1 MNKEGG
7 VPWQKTTLVA
17 QRLEFVS
24 LANQNGVPFRKLC
37 DRFGIVPKTGYK
49 WLKRYQE
56 QGEAGLADLSRRPH
70 HSPTVTSAS
79 IEELVC
85 EVRRAHPVWGGRKI
99 RAVLL
104 RRGHREIPAPSTI
117 TGILRRHGL
126 LELSPRPQRDLVRFE
141 WEAPNELWQMDFKG
155 DFATNGGRCYPLT
168 VIDDHSRFNLCLETC
183 PNQQANTVKDRLVGV
198 FGRYGLPQRMLMD
211 NGSPWG
217 HGWGHGHTVF
227 TTWLVDLGIAV
238 IHSRPFHP
246 QTQGKDE
253 RFHLT
258 LQREVLAG
266 RPPWRSL
273 GEVQTAFDAWRPI
286 YNHQRPHEAL
296 DDAVP
301 ADRYRPS
308 PRSLP
313 SVIEPW
319 EYGPNDHV
327 RKVSTDARISF
338 RGRSIRVGKPFAGR
352 YVALRPTKTDGVVD
366 LYYRHQFIRR
376 IDLSQ

>member
-1 MNKEGG
+1 
-7 VPWQKTTLVA
+7 
-17 QRLEFVS
+17 
-24 LANQNGVPFRKLC
+24 
-37 DRFGIVPKTGYK
+37 
-49 WLKRYQE
+49 
-56 QGEAGLADLSRRPH
+56 
-70 HSPTVTSAS
+70 
-79 IEELVC
+79 
-85 EVRRAHPVWGGRKI
+85 
-99 RAVLL
+99 
-104 RRGHREIPAPSTI
+104 
-117 TGILRRHGL
+117 
-126 LELSPRPQRDLVRFE
+126 
-141 WEAPNELWQMDFKG
+141 MDFKG

-327 RKVSTDARISF
+327 RKVSTDAKISF
-338 RGRSIRVGKPFAGR
+338 RRRSIRVGKPFAGR